1 VSLPAGFDASAVRL
15 TGNIVG
21 SAPFTGLLVHK
32 GWQVTDVRLA
42 KLTQGHNANIIAAAE
57 VEL

>member
-1 VSLPAGFDASAVRL
+1 L
-15 TGNIVG
+15 TGNVVG
-21 SAPFTGLLVHK
+21 SAPFKGTLLHR

-42 KLTQGHNANIIAAAE
+42 KLTQGHNAKIIAAAE